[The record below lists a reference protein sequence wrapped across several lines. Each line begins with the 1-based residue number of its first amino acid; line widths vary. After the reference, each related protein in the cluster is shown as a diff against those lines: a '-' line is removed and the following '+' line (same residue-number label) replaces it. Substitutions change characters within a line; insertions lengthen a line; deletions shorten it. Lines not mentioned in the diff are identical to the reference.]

1 MCPTSPGGPSP
12 CSRRLTP
19 LCGRWYGLGQAGLRK
34 LSEQLTRAQPLSL
47 PSRFH
52 CTPRSLLCLYTRP
65 FVRRA
70 PPRRAGVVATAGRR
84 GALLASALRVNLPI
98 LPALPGRFLQRV
110 AEAVAAAAAAWVAA
124 ARNYA
129 AREALFPKGAA
140 AAVRTAVAR
149 EAADRAATARVAAA
163 RVAAPRD
170 SAVREALFREGVV
183 ARVAAKALARDG
195 A

>member
-1 MCPTSPGGPSP
+1 M
-12 CSRRLTP
+12 
-19 LCGRWYGLGQAGLRK
+19 
-34 LSEQLTRAQPLSL
+34 
-47 PSRFH
+47 
-52 CTPRSLLCLYTRP
+52 
-65 FVRRA
+65 
-70 PPRRAGVVATAGRR
+70 ATAGHR

-110 AEAVAAAAAAWVAA
+110 AEAVAAAAAWVAA

-149 EAADRAATARVAAA
+149 EAADRAATAQVAAA
-163 RVAAPRD
+163 GVAAPRD

-183 ARVAAKALARDG
+183 ARVAAKALA
-195 A
+195 

>member
-1 MCPTSPGGPSP
+1 M
-12 CSRRLTP
+12 
-19 LCGRWYGLGQAGLRK
+19 
-34 LSEQLTRAQPLSL
+34 
-47 PSRFH
+47 
-52 CTPRSLLCLYTRP
+52 
-65 FVRRA
+65 
-70 PPRRAGVVATAGRR
+70 ATAGRR
-84 GALLASALRVNLPI
+84 GALLASALRVNLPF

-129 AREALFPKGAA
+129 AHEALFPKGAA

-149 EAADRAATARVAAA
+149 EAADRAATAQVAAL
-163 RVAAPRD
+163 RD

>member
-1 MCPTSPGGPSP
+1 M
-12 CSRRLTP
+12 
-19 LCGRWYGLGQAGLRK
+19 
-34 LSEQLTRAQPLSL
+34 
-47 PSRFH
+47 
-52 CTPRSLLCLYTRP
+52 
-65 FVRRA
+65 
-70 PPRRAGVVATAGRR
+70 
-84 GALLASALRVNLPI
+84 
-98 LPALPGRFLQRV
+98 
-110 AEAVAAAAAAWVAA
+110 AEAAAAWVAA